1 MNDQAIRFRIG
12 VFILLALILLA
23 VLILMFSGMP
33 NYFKRT
39 DSYTI
44 VFANAAG
51 IAPGTPLKRSGI
63 RIGEVSNIEL
73 VNATGKVEVR
83 IQVEQR
89 YTLRKSDRPTL
100 VQGLLGGDTSIAILP
115 PDDPKL
121 LDATVVA
128 PGSVL
133 DGYVQVDAATLLQRT
148 TDLMPQAQE
157 ALIEI
162 RKAFARLDKASPDL
176 ENIFRDFRELTKAT
190 REAFPELRKTNDEI
204 RDLIRIAGKTIPDF
218 KKTGDEIADAARKV
232 GKVGERVDVFLQNN
246 EDKLAKALDRIQDA
260 LKKVGDLLSDE
271 NQKNFSAL
279 LKNVRD
285 GSDKLDN
292 FAKDTQLFLKEGT
305 SAMKTLN
312 DKLAKTDRLIIT
324 LDKATQPLA
333 ERGPVMWKNLE
344 DSTVNLN
351 RTMADLRELLQAVGR
366 SEGTMQKLLTDP
378 ALYNNLNDSAA
389 MVSRILP
396 RLDRVL
402 RDVEIFADKI
412 ARHPESLGLG
422 GVIRPGSGLK
432 ENPTVIP
439 YYRVAPEW
447 R

>member
-12 VFILLALILLA
+12 VFMLLAAILLA
-23 VLILMFSGMP
+23 VLILMFSGVP

-39 DSYTI
+39 DDYTL
-44 VFANAAG
+44 VFANASG
-51 IAPGTPLKRSGI
+51 IAAGTPVKRSGI
-63 RIGEVSNIEL
+63 RVGEVNKIEL

-83 IQVEQR
+83 IRIEQR

-100 VQGLLGGDTSIAILP
+100 VQGLLGGDTSISILP
-115 PDDPKL
+115 PDDPKMI
-121 LDATVVA
+121 DATLVA
-128 PGSVL
+128 PGTVL

-162 RKAFARLDKASPDL
+162 RKAFSRLDKASPDL

-190 REAFPELRKTNDEI
+190 REAIPELRKTNDEI
-204 RDLIRIAGKTIPDF
+204 RDLIKVTRQTIPDF
-218 KKTGDEIADAARKV
+218 KRTGDEIADAARKI
-232 GKVGERVDVFLQNN
+232 GKVGERFDGFMQKN
-246 EDKLAKALDRIQDA
+246 EEKLSKALDRVDDA
-260 LKKVGDLLSDE
+260 LKKVGDLLSAE

-285 GSDKLDN
+285 GSDKLETLT
-292 FAKDTQLFLKEGT
+292 KDAQVFLKEGT
-305 SAMKTLN
+305 GAMKTLN
-312 DKLAKTDRLIIT
+312 DTLSKTDSLMVT
-324 LDKATQPLA
+324 LDKATKPLA
-333 ERGPVMWKNLE
+333 ERGPAMWKNIE
-344 DSTVNLN
+344 ESTVNLN

-366 SEGTMQKLLTDP
+366 SDGTVQKLLSDP

-402 RDVEIFADKI
+402 RDAEIFADKI

-439 YYRVAPEW
+439 YYRVVPDW